1 MSTIDIIKQRHSVR
15 RFKDIPLDLKT
26 VEQLNQE
33 IEVCNK
39 ESGLHIQLITNEP
52 EAFQGEK
59 PSYGQFKCCKNY
71 LMIIGPKGMDIEVG
85 YYGERIVLKAQ
96 ELGVNSCWVALTYK
110 KNKAKG
116 TIQLG
121 EKLYLVIALGYG
133 ETNGIPHKSKTITDV
148 SDYKTDYPEWYKSG
162 IESALLAP
170 TAVNQQKFIF
180 ERNGEKV
187 ALKVAGL
194 GFYTKID
201 LGIVKYHFEIG
212 SGKDSSV
219 WI

>member
-39 ESGLHIQLITNEP
+39 ESGLHIQLITNE
-52 EAFQGEK
+52 
-59 PSYGQFKCCKNY
+59 
-71 LMIIGPKGMDIEVG
+71 LMIIGPKGMDIEAG

-116 TIQLG
+116 NIEPG

-133 ETNGIPHKSKTITDV
+133 ETNGVPHKSKSITDV
-148 SDYKTDYPEWYKSG
+148 SDYKTGDPEWYRSG

-170 TAVNQQKFIF
+170 TAVNQQKFKF

-187 ALKVAGL
+187 DLKVAGL

>member
-1 MSTIDIIKQRHSVR
+1 M
-15 RFKDIPLDLKT
+15 
-26 VEQLNQE
+26 
-33 IEVCNK
+33 
-39 ESGLHIQLITNEP
+39 ITNEP

-59 PSYGQFKCCKNY
+59 PSYGQFKGCKNY
-71 LMIIGPKGMDIEVG
+71 LMIIGPKGMDIEAG

-116 TIQLG
+116 NIEPG

-133 ETNGIPHKSKTITDV
+133 ETNGVSHKSKAITDV
-148 SDYKTDYPEWYKSG
+148 SDFKSGDPEWYKSG

-170 TAVNQQKFIF
+170 TAVNQQKFRF